1 MPADIPLP
9 GLEESERLVSEGTR
23 EVPDVSYERRRR
35 TIERE
40 LEAHRR
46 RGHYPFDV
54 RCESCRMNKSVT
66 RHPRK
71 TLKQGHEVQADFFFL
86 HGHKFLALKESDSG
100 AVGVTAASGEAAI
113 REIKVFLGF
122 LGLDGVP
129 GAADRPLC
137 IVTDA
142 EAAVGALLKQVPA
155 SRNFR
160 ILQAAPQS
168 HESVGG
174 GERAVRVLKEGYLT
188 LAADLGRRNV
198 QLGSEAES
206 AVRTVLRHVAMCY
219 NIHGRG
225 SASPLQLILG
235 EKACVPQSAV
245 FSSVCFAEVPEALQE
260 KAEDQR
266 YLPSAYLHPEVN
278 GLGHRVSTRLADGSV
293 VTFTATSVKFLKET
307 LFQPDFCPEL
317 IFWRDDQAQGQVE
330 LPAERDAVEVPAQ
343 PMKPGFHNPPVQWY
357 RDHGPTDGC
366 YACEGLRRGSGTK
379 GRVHSAKCKARY
391 HDWVQAQ
398 RRSLEEGVPQG
409 DEVGRLPMDVDDE
422 PGEALSD
429 GYEPTIGRDGF
440 DIMDEDFDFAN
451 PGDPSEEEP
460 MQTERYV
467 EVFTSSPQEDVLGAM
482 PRELGIQEH
491 QGLSEG
497 ILAPLYVQ
505 KEFSAKEVENYQL
518 GGRQVY
524 LLPPSKATTEEHQP
538 LDIEKTV
545 KGRRRELDA
554 MNNLDFGKVVSA
566 EEARQFA
573 ETHGLKI
580 IPSRWVLGEKIIED
594 QPEVRARM
602 VVQEVAHAGAGTA
615 ASLGMSSCTP
625 SGEAVRILLSLCSTE
640 QLSML
645 GLDISTAFLHTPLKG
660 RKAII
665 RLPSDVSLTKS
676 TYSPAFAILTKAM
689 NGLRIAAKAWNE
701 HLADILLQE
710 QVFQS
715 QTEPCVFAGSGVC
728 IIVYVDDVLIGGTTM
743 QDTQRI
749 RDRLTRTLKVKTTGV
764 IDDKGGK
771 LVFLGREIVR
781 VEKILKMRIPPGYLD
796 DVYEM
801 YGISKGTD
809 TPPDFLKECQ
819 GESPVLTG
827 DAATRYRSALGKI
840 AWFCQTRFDMS
851 RFVSILAQGQKEP
864 TQAHEG
870 ALRKFIRFLRHEEDK
885 FQVFPVES
893 ARPTPGVVAVSD
905 ASWAPGEDRRSVTGF
920 ALYFKGSC
928 VKAASRM
935 QSCVA
940 LSSCEAEIIAT
951 AQATQEAIGLRHL
964 CEFTSKFSETK
975 GSGIQGIDLQKVEFD
990 HPGGE
995 LVSQSTQGTYQ
1006 PIKLFTDSTSGRA
1019 VLVNSGLGRRV
1030 RHMSI
1035 GVEFLQNLTATGQ
1048 LEITWIPTALCVA
1061 DLLTK
1066 ILAKALFQRHQAVL
1080 GFKRFED
1087 VKSWIYEPEAQGIFA
1102 GYTISQIRDTA
1113 LQGELNRLMA
1123 GCHKGVRYLVI
1134 EMCTK
1139 EKSGFFET
1147 VQHQDLTGL
1156 KEVMLLQVT
1165 KDLDICKTAGVLALF
1180 CETIQEQFG
1189 TKILA
1194 WESPPCTGG
1203 SPALFLTPEPRRSVL
1218 VESHLALFKKILKGC
1233 EKGTSVCKWKAL
1245 ELSNACSYWRQAFLI
1260 NHQQR
1265 QGLPFQGKWDR
1276 CAYAAG
1282 NEVQAKH
1289 SYRIATN
1296 WQIEPTRGCDC
1307 HEHLAFS
1314 EQNVERLGAYPV
1326 EMTLEFLKGWQE
1338 AILRGE

>member
-1 MPADIPLP
+1 MKGSGIQDVIRRIDLAFLQYQKVVEALDPAIPTNGIEVSDPDKCMLLLRSLPGDCRSHIVLQFRRGTETYQGYVNAALDYENHQRMWADLPGGKVNELYGDSAEGADDEDDQLAKLQGGPRRSADKDTVCFNCNGKGHFSKDCPKPRRDRGDRNSSRDKLAKPKAKPGAKSGGKSKGRGKGKKAHELIEEGGEPDAEEQVEDRTAPTEEAWSEVGESEEPTRLSSMLKLAEAHLKEERSASDEAGWWMLDSGASRTVISTRYLHFYTINRSRKLNPPMVFFTASGERVEIEDEVVVVARFRMHSEPKSKTLEIRALVSDVQHNLLSVGQCVSRGWNFHYTQDEVVLETPAGDSCDVCVWSGCPWIRCKPRKAGKKVRFDVEMTDASGDTDVKMGSVCSLSDSSGPRSGASQRGTQGQGSRGVSVVRTGAGGTSTRGNFAGGTCLQGFVKEISQPQSGALSGGTCINAAVEAKKDPEELVPRVRHTGKQRPDVATRREVWPESVAGSQGTDEVPADIPLP

-100 AVGVTAASGEAAI
+100 AVGVTAAAGEVAI
-113 REIKVFLGF
+113 REIKAFLGF

-137 IVTDA
+137 IITDA

-155 SRNFR
+155 ARNFR
-160 ILQAAPQS
+160 ILQAAPQA

-198 QLGSEAES
+198 QLRSEAEK

-235 EKACVPQSAV
+235 ERALVPQSAV

-266 YLPSAYLHPEVN
+266 YLPSAYLYPEVN
-278 GLGHRVSTRLADGSV
+278 GLGHRVSTRLADGTV

-317 IFWRDDQAQGQVE
+317 IFWRGDQAQGQVE
-330 LPAERDAVEVPAQ
+330 LPAEGDAVEVLAQ

-366 YACEGLRRGSGTK
+366 YACEGLRRGLGTK

-409 DEVGRLPMDVDDE
+409 DEVGRLPMDVDYE
-422 PGEALSD
+422 PGEAMSD
-429 GYEPTIGRDGF
+429 GYEPTIGRDGS

-460 MQTERYV
+460 MQTEQYV

-482 PRELGIQEH
+482 PRELGIQEN

-505 KEFSAKEVENYQL
+505 KEFSAKEVESYQL

-545 KGRRRELDA
+545 KGRRRELEA
-554 MNNLDFGKVVSA
+554 MNNLGFGKVVSA

-640 QLSML
+640 
-645 GLDISTAFLHTPLKG
+645 
-660 RKAII
+660 
-665 RLPSDVSLTKS
+665 
-676 TYSPAFAILTKAM
+676 
-689 NGLRIAAKAWNE
+689 
-701 HLADILLQE
+701 
-710 QVFQS
+710 
-715 QTEPCVFAGSGVC
+715 
-728 IIVYVDDVLIGGTTM
+728 
-743 QDTQRI
+743 
-749 RDRLTRTLKVKTTGV
+749 
-764 IDDKGGK
+764 
-771 LVFLGREIVR
+771 
-781 VEKILKMRIPPGYLD
+781 
-796 DVYEM
+796 
-801 YGISKGTD
+801 
-809 TPPDFLKECQ
+809 
-819 GESPVLTG
+819 
-827 DAATRYRSALGKI
+827 
-840 AWFCQTRFDMS
+840 
-851 RFVSILAQGQKEP
+851 
-864 TQAHEG
+864 
-870 ALRKFIRFLRHEEDK
+870 
-885 FQVFPVES
+885 
-893 ARPTPGVVAVSD
+893 
-905 ASWAPGEDRRSVTGF
+905 
-920 ALYFKGSC
+920 
-928 VKAASRM
+928 
-935 QSCVA
+935 
-940 LSSCEAEIIAT
+940 
-951 AQATQEAIGLRHL
+951 
-964 CEFTSKFSETK
+964 
-975 GSGIQGIDLQKVEFD
+975 
-990 HPGGE
+990 
-995 LVSQSTQGTYQ
+995 
-1006 PIKLFTDSTSGRA
+1006 
-1019 VLVNSGLGRRV
+1019 
-1030 RHMSI
+1030 
-1035 GVEFLQNLTATGQ
+1035 
-1048 LEITWIPTALCVA
+1048 
-1061 DLLTK
+1061 
-1066 ILAKALFQRHQAVL
+1066 
-1080 GFKRFED
+1080 
-1087 VKSWIYEPEAQGIFA
+1087 
-1102 GYTISQIRDTA
+1102 
-1113 LQGELNRLMA
+1113 
-1123 GCHKGVRYLVI
+1123 
-1134 EMCTK
+1134 
-1139 EKSGFFET
+1139 
-1147 VQHQDLTGL
+1147 
-1156 KEVMLLQVT
+1156 
-1165 KDLDICKTAGVLALF
+1165 
-1180 CETIQEQFG
+1180 
-1189 TKILA
+1189 
-1194 WESPPCTGG
+1194 
-1203 SPALFLTPEPRRSVL
+1203 
-1218 VESHLALFKKILKGC
+1218 
-1233 EKGTSVCKWKAL
+1233 
-1245 ELSNACSYWRQAFLI
+1245 
-1260 NHQQR
+1260 
-1265 QGLPFQGKWDR
+1265 
-1276 CAYAAG
+1276 
-1282 NEVQAKH
+1282 
-1289 SYRIATN
+1289 
-1296 WQIEPTRGCDC
+1296 
-1307 HEHLAFS
+1307 
-1314 EQNVERLGAYPV
+1314 
-1326 EMTLEFLKGWQE
+1326 
-1338 AILRGE
+1338 